1 MKVFEF
7 SFYLNLYMNLF
18 TFIFYLFS
26 LQFMQTFIFPGFTVI
41 KVKNK
46 FFSHY
51 EFNVIPWLNM
61 PFTIP
66 PSTQNKLIL
75 SY

>member
-7 SFYLNLYMNLF
+7 SFYLNLYMNFF
-18 TFIFYLFS
+18 TFIFHLFS

-51 EFNVIPWLNM
+51 EFNVIP
-61 PFTIP
+61 
-66 PSTQNKLIL
+66 
-75 SY
+75 